1 MGSTGLYEV
10 TYTKVSKD
18 GQRGHCST
26 RLTLDSPSES
36 QAIDKLYSQC
46 TVSRDHRII
55 IEKIVKV

>member
-1 MGSTGLYEV
+1 MGSYGLYKV
-10 TYTKVSKD
+10 KYTTVAKD
-18 GQRGHCST
+18 GQRGHCTT

-55 IEKIVKV
+55 IEEIEKA